1 MQFED
6 FSSTATSS
14 EADTSSNKREA
25 TAAERF
31 FTLSAAMEAAAHG
44 RVGEDVAIDGN
55 DQLTVMAKN
64 INSVLAQLRSNNDGK
79 AIINGVHQ
87 ASANTTAEAVPAAIS
102 EILKANARLEYLIA
116 NTPAIIYS
124 SVPTGDFK
132 MTFVSDN
139 ATRVLGYKPEEML
152 ADPNF
157 WFEHIH
163 PDDIPNIFSSLA
175 QVFTEGQRAYEYRF
189 KASNGRYLWM
199 HDTLRLIRDAEG
211 NPLEVI
217 GSLTDITDR
226 KLMEETLQRK
236 GEEQAQLI
244 DQLQQ
249 AQAQLLQSEK
259 MASIGQL
266 AAGVAHEINNP
277 VGFVNS
283 NMGTLRNYVES
294 LFKVVSDYDHAI
306 SKLPTNPSLNAE
318 LAKIKQVAD
327 LEFLQEDISALVK
340 ESMEGLV
347 RVKDIVQSLKD
358 FSHVGESDW
367 QFADLHQGLDS
378 TLVIANN
385 EFKYKATVS
394 KEYGEMPL
402 VKCLVSQLNQ
412 VFMNLIVN
420 ASHAIEEKGVITIRT
435 GCKDDWV
442 WVEIGDNGSGIPKE
456 NLSRIFEPFFTTKP
470 IGKGTG
476 LGLSLSY
483 NIVAKHA
490 GRIDVDSE
498 VGRGT
503 RFTIHLPVNSQRTT

>member
-1 MQFED
+1 
-6 FSSTATSS
+6 
-14 EADTSSNKREA
+14 
-25 TAAERF
+25 
-31 FTLSAAMEAAAHG
+31 
-44 RVGEDVAIDGN
+44 
-55 DQLTVMAKN
+55 
-64 INSVLAQLRSNNDGK
+64 
-79 AIINGVHQ
+79 
-87 ASANTTAEAVPAAIS
+87 
-102 EILKANARLEYLIA
+102 
-116 NTPAIIYS
+116 
-124 SVPTGDFK
+124 
-132 MTFVSDN
+132 
-139 ATRVLGYKPEEML
+139 
-152 ADPNF
+152 
-157 WFEHIH
+157 
-163 PDDIPNIFSSLA
+163 
-175 QVFTEGQRAYEYRF
+175 
-189 KASNGRYLWM
+189 
-199 HDTLRLIRDAEG
+199 
-211 NPLEVI
+211 
-217 GSLTDITDR
+217 
-226 KLMEETLQRK
+226 
-236 GEEQAQLI
+236 
-244 DQLQQ
+244 
-249 AQAQLLQSEK
+249 
-259 MASIGQL
+259 
-266 AAGVAHEINNP
+266 
-277 VGFVNS
+277 
-283 NMGTLRNYVES
+283 MGTLRNYVES

-306 SKLPTNPSLNAE
+306 SKLPPNQSLNAE

-503 RFTIHLPVNSQRTT
+503 RFTIHLPVNSQGTT